1 MHTIRRQAKKR
12 SLGFQGIVY
21 ALIFTLVSNPVVN
34 SLTAISVA
42 TTSTLL
48 LPQSVWA
55 QEFEDAAAEG
65 EAFGRGLIVGPNTD
79 GTQIFFD
86 GEAGVE
92 TIDINDLFNPDG
104 SEDDL
109 ADVLD
114 AFGSDVAADIL
125 SADIQTRLGGED
137 SAQADA
143 YRTVTESASTRSH
156 PDVINEAWLT
166 RSKDVLDGEDPIFD
180 TFFTGC
186 ESVEISDPGSTVH
199 VPEYEYC
206 ARVVVPNE
214 SCELRHEYEVGL
226 ISVAAGEGGTAS
238 CGPGCVDLFIGRVG
252 DNYWAGNCT
261 IFEHLML
268 INVENPDAIISATL
282 EQAVWDDYMQ
292 VLLNEEL
299 IWSGP
304 NGNFPPETAGRCE
317 LETSW
322 NRNLS
327 VDVTDQFQNNA
338 SLQFR
343 IRVSV
348 TGGGEGY
355 GRIRLRYDESQ
366 LIQNDVWTLDPG
378 CNALF
383 DGITDGACEV
393 TAMTCSDG
401 PDHSIDCININGFEL
416 CQDDLAPAPIDGYSE
431 LCRVGT
437 VEADCAF
444 FEGDLSCYINTE
456 GVEVCPSNDGGNLNG
471 CANQESRDEC
481 VFVESACI
489 PEALGADGRCYAFE
503 EVWDCGYDVGV
514 IGDSTT
520 TVSCDGPIRCM
531 GDECV
536 SQPDEAN
543 PDFAAA
549 ATRLETLQY
558 MAMDF
563 DCLEN
568 DPSTCEVF
576 TGDPMECKIALGG
589 IQDCCDTPTGISL
602 ADYLQFAKATY
613 DLANRIQLGERLA
626 NAGLNVPGAWEAV
639 SNAGTAVWSTV
650 TRPFTSAWGSL
661 TQSWGG
667 ATLEAIEGFSLDA
680 LKAQATNVIGQ
691 FVAETFGAEIAGLF
705 FEPIVDAGGEAIGYQ
720 LNGALSTALGYIMLA
735 YTIYVVINI
744 LVDLIWECTQEEF
757 ELGAKRE
764 LKTCEYVGSYC
775 ADDSIFGCIERRRA
789 FCCYH
794 SPLSRI
800 VASQAL
806 PQVGRVYGDP
816 EAPDC
821 AGLTIEQL
829 ASLDWDLINLDEW
842 YGILASEGIVPD
854 TVPEAD
860 FQYSLIE
867 STTADYPGLNAPSA
881 GERIE
886 QRTDA
891 VDFDEARES
900 VRENLWDGI

>member
-1 MHTIRRQAKKR
+1 MRNLRQQAHKR
-12 SLGFQGIVY
+12 SLGFQSIVY
-21 ALIFTLVSNPVVN
+21 ALIITLVSNPVMN
-34 SLTAISVA
+34 SLTAVTLV
-42 TTSTLL
+42 TTSSLVF
-48 LPQSVWA
+48 PQSVWA
-55 QEFEDAAAEG
+55 QEFEDAASEG
-65 EAFGRGLIVGPNTD
+65 EAFGRGLIRGPSTD

-92 TIDINDLFNPDG
+92 TIDINDLFNPGG

-109 ADVLD
+109 ADVID
-114 AFGSDVAADIL
+114 AFGSDVAADAL
-125 SADIQTRLGGED
+125 SADIQTRLSGEA
-137 SAQADA
+137 SAQGDA
-143 YRTVTESASTRSH
+143 YRTVTESAAGRSH
-156 PDVINEAWLT
+156 PDIIDEVWLAQ
-166 RSKDVLDGEDPIFD
+166 SKDVLDGEHAIFD

-186 ESVEISDPGSTVH
+186 ESVEITTPGTTVH

-206 ARVVVPNE
+206 SRVVIPNE
-214 SCELRHEYEVGL
+214 SCELRHDYEVGL
-226 ISVAAGEGGTAS
+226 ISIASGEGGTTS

-252 DNYWAGNCT
+252 DNYWSGNCS
-261 IFEHLML
+261 IFEQLML
-268 INVENPDAIISATL
+268 INVHNPDAIISATL

-292 VLLNEEL
+292 VLLNDDL
-299 IWSGP
+299 IWAGP

-322 NRNLS
+322 NRSLS
-327 VDVTDQFQNNA
+327 VDVTN
-338 SLQFR
+338 QFR
-343 IRVSV
+343 NNNSLSFLIRVSV

-366 LIQNDVWTLDPG
+366 LIQDDIWEVSPE

-383 DGITDGACEV
+383 DGIADAACEV
-393 TAMTCSDG
+393 TSMTCTDG
-401 PDHSIDCININGFEL
+401 PDHSVQCININGFEL
-416 CQDDLAPAPIDGYSE
+416 CQDDLSPAPIPGYSP

-437 VEADCAF
+437 VEADCRF

-456 GVEVCPSNDGGNLNG
+456 GVEVCPSNDGDNLNG
-471 CANQESRDEC
+471 CADQESRDEC
-481 VFVESACI
+481 VFVESECI
-489 PEALGADGRCYAFE
+489 PEAAGADGRCYAFE
-503 EVWDCGYDVGV
+503 ETWDCGYDVGTV
-514 IGDSTT
+514 GDTTT

-543 PDFAAA
+543 PDFVTA
-549 ATRLETLQY
+549 ATRLESLQY

-576 TGDPMECKIALGG
+576 TGDPLECKIALGG
-589 IQDCCDTPTGISL
+589 LQDCCDTPTGISL

-626 NAGLNVPGAWEAV
+626 NAGLNVPGAWNAV
-639 SNAGTAVWSTV
+639 SNAASATWSTV

-667 ATLEAIEGFSLDA
+667 ASLEAIEGFSLDA
-680 LKAQATNVIGQ
+680 LKSQAVNVIGE
-691 FVAETFGAEIAGLF
+691 FVAETFGTEIAGLF
-705 FEPIVDAGGEAIGYQ
+705 FDTAVDASGEAIGYQ
-720 LNGALSTALGYIMLA
+720 LNGVVSSALSFIMLA
-735 YTIYVVINI
+735 YTIYVVVNVLASI
-744 LVDLIWECTQEEF
+744 IWECTQDEF

-764 LKTCEYVGSYC
+764 LKSCEYVGSYC
-775 ADDSIFGCIERRRA
+775 ADDTIFGCIERRRA

-806 PQVGRVYGDP
+806 PQIGRVYGDP
-816 EAPDC
+816 ENPDC
-821 AGLTIEQL
+821 AGLTIAQL
-829 ASLDWDLINLDEW
+829 ASLDWDQINLDEW
-842 YGILASEGIVPD
+842 YGILASEGVVPD

-860 FQYSLIE
+860 LQYSLVE
-867 STTADYPGLNAPSA
+867 STTADYPGLMAPSA

-886 QRTDA
+886 QR
-891 VDFDEARES
+891 VDQAEFDEARDN